1 MLFLMRLS
9 WKNLTR
15 YIKRTLI
22 TASAIGFGLGLFL
35 FIDSLLIG
43 AEKDSERNL
52 VWYETASVR
61 LYQQDNVADRAKLN
75 LKHLIT
81 NPQPILDALREQG
94 IRSTARTA
102 FAAEAIVRKDP
113 FPEDGSLLVRVFAV
127 DPVTDVTVYRTGQEI
142 LAGGQWLSPGT
153 NGVVL
158 GAWLAE
164 DIGAQVG
171 YPITLVTRTKDGA
184 FQTLN
189 LDVVGLINTGNP
201 IVNRTNVLIDR
212 TFADQQLQ
220 LNGAVTQIDIAFAV
234 TANANDMRDLVLATL
249 PAEDDVLTAMTWRDL
264 SENFLNLVAAKRS
277 GSSSILALVF
287 LIAMVGITNTM
298 MMAMYERRRE
308 LGMMQA
314 LGMTPSEI
322 VGSLVFE
329 AGGIGVIGG
338 LLGMVI
344 GSLLVGYM
352 VNTGIDFGFLLRDMD
367 VGYRISSVFHGVFR
381 PTMFVVA
388 FISGV
393 LISMVVAL
401 IPARQA
407 LKMSITD
414 CLRVE
419 N

>member
-1 MLFLMRLS
+1 MLFLLRLS
-9 WKNLTR
+9 WKNLSR
-15 YIKRTLI
+15 YINRTLI

-35 FIDSLLIG
+35 FMDSILIG

-61 LYQQDNVADRAKLN
+61 LYQQNNVADRDKLN
-75 LKHLIT
+75 LKHLIN
-81 NPQPILDALREQG
+81 NPQPILDALTEQG
-94 IRSTARTA
+94 MRVTARTA

-127 DPVTDVTVYRTGQEI
+127 DALTDTDVYRTGQEI
-142 LAGGQWLSPGT
+142 LPGGQWLTPGG

-164 DIGAQVG
+164 DIGAEVG
-171 YPITLVTRTKDGA
+171 FPITLVTRTKDGA
-184 FQTLN
+184 YQTLDV
-189 LDVVGLINTGNP
+189 DVVGLINTGNP

-212 TFADQQLQ
+212 AFADQQLR
-220 LNGAVTQIDIAFAV
+220 LNGAVTQIDIAFSV
-234 TANANDMRDLVLATL
+234 TADANAMRDLVLAAL
-249 PAEDDVLTAMTWRDL
+249 PAEDDVLTALTWRDL
-264 SENFLNLVAAKRS
+264 AENFLNLVAAKRS
-277 GSSSILALVF
+277 GSSSILGLVF

-308 LGMMQA
+308 LGMMKA
-314 LGMTPSEI
+314 LGMTPREI
-322 VGSLVFE
+322 AATLIFE
-329 AGGIGVIGG
+329 AGGIGVIGSSFGMIIGG
-338 LLGMVI
+338 LLVWFMVSI
-344 GSLLVGYM
+344 
-352 VNTGIDFGFLLRDMD
+352 GIDFSFLLRDMD
-367 VGYRISSVFHGVFR
+367 VGYRISSVFHGIFR
-381 PTMFVVA
+381 PSIFVVA
-388 FISGV
+388 FITGV
-393 LISMVVAL
+393 VISMVVAL